1 MPLGLAVEQAWK
13 VVVIWV
19 SENTL
24 WDMSVDG
31 AAWVVWKLY
40 KDCEAT
46 RQVGRVLEVVGMLGA
61 EQFVRPIRVLTCVIA
76 LLSGGIED
84 MYSPIGMNLK

>member
-1 MPLGLAVEQAWK
+1 MTPVPK
-13 VVVIWV
+13 
-19 SENTL
+19 
-24 WDMSVDG
+24 
-31 AAWVVWKLY
+31 
-40 KDCEAT
+40 
-46 RQVGRVLEVVGMLGA
+46 RVLEVVGMLGA